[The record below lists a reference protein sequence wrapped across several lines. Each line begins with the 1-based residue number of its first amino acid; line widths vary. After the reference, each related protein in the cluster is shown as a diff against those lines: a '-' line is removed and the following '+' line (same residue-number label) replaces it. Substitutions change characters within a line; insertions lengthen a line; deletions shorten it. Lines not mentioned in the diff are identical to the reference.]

1 MDAEDWDRRY
11 ADRPWLWTAEP
22 NLFLVSEVG
31 EMAPGRALDLAC
43 GEGRNAVWLA
53 ERGWEV
59 TAVDFSEVATG
70 RARELASVREVAVD
84 VVTHDLLSY
93 RPDPQAFD
101 LVIVFYLQIPAERL
115 ARVLRSAVD
124 AVAPGGTLL
133 VVGHDLENLERGHG
147 GPSSPEV
154 LYTPDGIAASLEP
167 LRILEAKRVE
177 RAVETDEG
185 MRTAIDTLVRAVRD
199 SD

>member
-84 VVTHDLLSY
+84 VVTHDVLSY

-124 AVAPGGTLL
+124 AVGPGGTLL

-199 SD
+199 DD

>member
-1 MDAEDWDRRY
+1 MEADDWDRRY
-11 ADRPWLWTAEP
+11 ADRPWLWSAEP

-31 EMAPGRALDLAC
+31 EMTPGRALDLAC

-53 ERGWEV
+53 ERGWAV

-70 RARELASVREVAVD
+70 RARELASVRGVDVD
-84 VVTHDLLSY
+84 VVTHDVLTY
-93 RPDPQAFD
+93 RPDPRAFD

-124 AVAPGGTLL
+124 AVAPGGTVL
-133 VVGHDLENLERGHG
+133 VVGHDLTNLEEGHG
-147 GPSSPEV
+147 GPSSPDV
-154 LYTPDGIAASLEP
+154 LYTPDGVAEHLVP
-167 LRILEAKRVE
+167 LTIVRAERVE
-177 RAVETDEG
+177 RAVETDDG
-185 MRTAIDTLVRAVRD
+185 MLTAIDTLVRAIRD

>member
-84 VVTHDLLSY
+84 VVTHDVLSY

-199 SD
+199 DD